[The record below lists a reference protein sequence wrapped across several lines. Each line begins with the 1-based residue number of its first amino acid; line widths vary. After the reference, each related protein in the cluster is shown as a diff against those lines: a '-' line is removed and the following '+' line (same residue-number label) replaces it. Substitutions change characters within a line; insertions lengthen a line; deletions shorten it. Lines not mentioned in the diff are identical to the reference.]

1 MRAVPPVRYDLIRLG
16 GGLDQVTPALSLPSG
31 IARRAA
37 NFECSV
43 NGGYTR
49 ISGYERF
56 DGRPR
61 PSDAIY
67 TLLVV
72 TISGTVAVGDTLVG
86 ATSAASGYVIAVTDS
101 TIAVTATVGTYLE
114 GEDLNVSATAQ
125 ANLVQVAGI
134 SSDGLLDASYKNL
147 AADYYRASITAIP
160 GSGSI
165 LGVCY
170 YNDVVFAFRNNSGG
184 TAADL
189 YKSTASGWTQV
200 TLPKEISFG
209 TGTAEISDGDTIDGA
224 TSGASATVARVVL
237 ETGTWGAGTATG
249 RLILTGVTGT
259 FQSGEN
265 LEVGAAVKA
274 VSTSTVT
281 QITFLPNGR
290 FETVIAN
297 FGGGTTN
304 YKVYGC
310 DGVNRA
316 FEFDGTTLV
325 PISSG
330 MATDTPEHISFHK
343 QHLFLSFGASL
354 QFSALGD
361 PYQWTPLLGAGELA
375 MNAPITNLLTLP
387 GDQTSGALAVYTRR
401 DTSVLYGTSS
411 ADFSLATLNSGTG
424 GLAYTAQNMDVA
436 YVLDD
441 RGVIS
446 LGTALSFGNFLPAS
460 LTMNINPF
468 VASKRALACASSVQ
482 REKGQYRVYF
492 NDGTALYVTIVNG
505 KVLGSMP
512 MQFVSPV
519 LCFAEG
525 DSSAGQARQFF
536 GSTEGFVYEMDVG
549 SSFDGS
555 PIAAN
560 LNLIYNAVNSP
571 RVLKRFRRASV
582 EMTGDSYAEIQ
593 FAYELAY
600 SSAFMEQP
608 SESVYTTDLRSSFW
622 DDTTWDNFVFD
633 AQEVSPTEVEVV
645 GTGENIGIRISS
657 ESDLFRPFTVNS
669 VILHYT
675 PRRGIR

>member
-67 TLLVV
+67 TLLAV
-72 TISGTVAVGDTLVG
+72 TFSGTVAVGDTLVG

-125 ANLVQVAGI
+125 ANLVQVTGI

-189 YKSTASGWTQV
+189 YKSTATGWTQV

-209 TGTAEISDGDTIDGA
+209 TGTAEISDGDTVDGA

-265 LEVGAAVKA
+265 LQVGAAVKA

-281 QITFLPNGR
+281 QISFLPNGR

-401 DTSVLYGTSS
+401 DTNVLYGTSS

-525 DSSAGQARQFF
+525 DSSTGQARQFF

-600 SSAFMEQP
+600 SSAYMEQP

>member
-67 TLLVV
+67 TLLAV
-72 TISGTVAVGDTLVG
+72 TFSGTVAVGDTLVG

-114 GEDLNVSATAQ
+114 GEDLNVSATTQ
-125 ANLVQVAGI
+125 ANLVQVTGI

-189 YKSTASGWTQV
+189 YKSTATGWTQV

-209 TGTAEISDGDTIDGA
+209 TGTAEISDGDTVDGA

-249 RLILTGVTGT
+249 RLILNGVTGT

-274 VSTSTVT
+274 VSTSAVT
-281 QITFLPNGR
+281 QISFLPNGR

-297 FGGGTTN
+297 FGGGTAN
-304 YKVYGC
+304 YRVYGC

-401 DTSVLYGTSS
+401 DTNVLYGTSS

-525 DSSAGQARQFF
+525 DSSTGQARQFF

-600 SSAFMEQP
+600 SSAYMEQP

>member
-72 TISGTVAVGDTLVG
+72 TLSGTVAVGDTLVG

-125 ANLVQVAGI
+125 GNLVQVAGI

-189 YKSTASGWTQV
+189 YKSTGTGWTQV

-209 TGTAEISDGDTIDGA
+209 TGTAEISDGDTVDGA

-259 FQSGEN
+259 FLSGEN

-281 QITFLPNGR
+281 QISFQPNGR

-401 DTSVLYGTSS
+401 DTNVLYGTSS

-525 DSSAGQARQFF
+525 DSSTGQARQFF

-600 SSAFMEQP
+600 SSAYMEQP

>member
-72 TISGTVAVGDTLVG
+72 TLSGTVAVGDTLVG

-125 ANLVQVAGI
+125 GNLVQVAGI

-189 YKSTASGWTQV
+189 YKSTGTGWTQV

-209 TGTAEISDGDTIDGA
+209 TGTAEISDGDTVDGA

-259 FQSGEN
+259 FLSGEN

-281 QITFLPNGR
+281 QISFLPNGR

-401 DTSVLYGTSS
+401 DTNVLYGTSS

-525 DSSAGQARQFF
+525 DSSTGQARQFF

-600 SSAFMEQP
+600 SSAYMEQP